1 MFKKVDNTPDGYT
14 KMTKRET
21 KALVRHLVKVKRR
34 PKYRFVTCNGYCKT
48 TPIGNSNQFIIDT
61 ELCFLVKVIFFLTGL
76 FIMPYAILVDLKND
90 AGQVQFEINTTEV
103 KTYSVHA
110 NNTRSLLYTH
120 RTSYQAVVEEMCD
133 VHGRNFAL
141 FYAEYMRKYA

>member
-21 KALVRHLVKVKRR
+21 KALVRHLVKVKRI

-48 TPIGNSNQFIIDT
+48 TPIGNTNQFIIDT

-76 FIMPYAILVDLKND
+76 FIMPYAILIDGYRLAIKSFLDVLFTQSRGTFTRNGYKVRVVDYNNAQILIHNKN
-90 AGQVQFEINTTEV
+90 
-103 KTYSVHA
+103 S
-110 NNTRSLLYTH
+110 
-120 RTSYQAVVEEMCD
+120 
-133 VHGRNFAL
+133 
-141 FYAEYMRKYA
+141 